1 MSRGHRERERR
12 IKMVGRNQYFSQL
25 NIDESLAEEGVS
37 RFSRVCPGFP
47 LARNFPLFHDQIDTY
62 VLYKMST
69 NMTRCDMSRCEKR
82 QGIRA
87 TTCNIRSRHE
97 PSDNGR

>member
-12 IKMVGRNQYFSQL
+12 ITMVGRKQYFNQL

-47 LARNFPLFHDQIDTY
+47 LARNFPLFHNQ
-62 VLYKMST
+62 MSA
-69 NMTRCDMSRCEKR
+69 NMTRCDMSRCEKH
-82 QGIRA
+82 QGNRA
-87 TTCNIRSRHE
+87 ITCNIRSRHE